1 MTELLYAAA
10 DGMLPNGYQKTVGL
24 GELRIVQTI
33 KRIVKENLRR
43 PVSGAGLSHAF
54 SEYSETRPALVS
66 RSLRSS
72 DHFFS
77 HKPEEDVPSP
87 PEA

>member
-1 MTELLYAAA
+1 MTELLYAVA
-10 DGMLPNGYQKTVGL
+10 DRTLPNGHQKTVGL

-43 PVSGAGLSHAF
+43 PVSGVGFSHAF
-54 SEYSETRPALVS
+54 AEYSETRPMHVS
-66 RSLRSS
+66 RLLLSS
-72 DHFFS
+72 DHFVS